1 LAVILDAA
9 AGEAKIGFAD
19 GTEGTIPLAE
29 LRWARLAR
37 EGKVVG
43 PSIAKA
49 TDAVQPGQVVIAGKV
64 EKNEEGEA
72 YPADTYALRQIPE
85 VSGAIVAMDPH
96 TGRVFA
102 MTGGWSY
109 KQSEFNR
116 ATQAMRQPGS
126 SFKPI
131 VYLAA
136 LDSGYTPSTVV
147 LDAPVVIDQGPG
159 LPPWSPQNYG
169 GDFLGPTTMRVGIE
183 KSRNLMTVRVAQA
196 VGMEK
201 VVEYAKRLGVVDN
214 MMPTLAMSLGAGETT
229 PLRLTAAYAMIVN
242 GGKRITPTFIDRI
255 QGRRGDTIY
264 RHDDRPC
271 VGCRVAAWTGQPVP
285 QIPDVRDQ
293 ILDPRTAYQMVSI
306 LEGVVQRGTGTAV
319 RAVGKPLAGKTG
331 TTNDSKDAWFVGF
344 SPDLAVGVYVGYDQ
358 PRSLGGKETG
368 GAIAAPIFRDFMTEA
383 LADKPATPFR
393 VPPDLRLVR
402 IDLSTGQR
410 PTGEGGR
417 VILESFKPGTE
428 PNGQVV
434 VIGGSGDVLN
444 NSGGASAVPTGTGG
458 LY

>member
-1 LAVILDAA
+1 
-9 AGEAKIGFAD
+9 
-19 GTEGTIPLAE
+19 
-29 LRWARLAR
+29 
-37 EGKVVG
+37 
-43 PSIAKA
+43 
-49 TDAVQPGQVVIAGKV
+49 
-64 EKNEEGEA
+64 
-72 YPADTYALRQIPE
+72 
-85 VSGAIVAMDPH
+85 M
-96 TGRVFA
+96 
-102 MTGGWSY
+102 
-109 KQSEFNR
+109 
-116 ATQAMRQPGS
+116 
-126 SFKPI
+126 
-131 VYLAA
+131 
-136 LDSGYTPSTVV
+136 
-147 LDAPVVIDQGPG
+147 
-159 LPPWSPQNYG
+159 
-169 GDFLGPTTMRVGIE
+169 
-183 KSRNLMTVRVAQA
+183 
-196 VGMEK
+196 
-201 VVEYAKRLGVVDN
+201 
-214 MMPTLAMSLGAGETT
+214 
-229 PLRLTAAYAMIVN
+229 
-242 GGKRITPTFIDRI
+242 
-255 QGRRGDTIY
+255 
-264 RHDDRPC
+264 
-271 VGCRVAAWTGQPVP
+271 P